1 MQLDLLSDPAFS
13 KEGLWKPVGSTNVH
27 VKRKQSLKKER
38 WGAVRIQPY
47 RDKRIRED
55 EIIMHLHV
63 FSNLADNETA
73 QRSVLSQEPISTENS
88 AAAFTVQARKSTG

>member
-1 MQLDLLSDPAFS
+1 M
-13 KEGLWKPVGSTNVH
+13 H

-55 EIIMHLHV
+55 DLMHLHV

-73 QRSVLSQEPISTENS
+73 QDSGLSQEPISTENS

>member
-1 MQLDLLSDPAFS
+1 VQLDLLSDPAFS
-13 KEGLWKPVGSTNVH
+13 KEGLRKPVGSTNVH
-27 VKRKQSLKKER
+27 VKRKQSLKKKR

-55 EIIMHLHV
+55 DLMHLHV

>member
-1 MQLDLLSDPAFS
+1 M
-13 KEGLWKPVGSTNVH
+13 H

-38 WGAVRIQPY
+38 WGAVRIEPD

-55 EIIMHLHV
+55 DLMHLHV

-73 QRSVLSQEPISTENS
+73 QDSVLSQEPISTENS